1 LAMLEDLEDLQ
12 SWQGGLEAHALKFV
26 GRGHDYRPRRETRGR
41 MISAFHP
48 GPPADGTMNTDTPS
62 ALRHGASMRGGPNI
76 SSSPNTSSPARL
88 RPGRTALRV
97 AGTCLAASALLA
109 LAACSSN
116 DPTRSGL
123 LEPYRI

>member
-1 LAMLEDLEDLQ
+1 
-12 SWQGGLEAHALKFV
+12 
-26 GRGHDYRPRRETRGR
+26 
-41 MISAFHP
+41 
-48 GPPADGTMNTDTPS
+48 MNTDTPS

-123 LEPYRI
+123 HEPYRIDLPQGNYITREQVEQVREGMTRDQVRFALGTPLLGHV